1 MRLPRVTPGE
11 GGRKR
16 LKAARGGGGGGEE
29 LEKSVSGELIE
40 RGSGR
45 GGGLQGAETDKADA
59 VSQPLAS
66 SCNPRGPRVK
76 QVFPG
81 WSVCASLAQPD

>member
-45 GGGLQGAETDKADA
+45 GGGCRERRQTKRTRYF
-59 VSQPLAS
+59 SH
-66 SCNPRGPRVK
+66 
-76 QVFPG
+76 
-81 WSVCASLAQPD
+81 